1 MPLDQIDY
9 EPKPSKRRVEEVR
22 MSFGDHLEDLRRRLI
37 LALAGPLITSIL
49 GLVYGRE
56 IIGWLVKPLAEV
68 QLYFGLPPQTY
79 NLAVTTGFG
88 VYMKVGLITG
98 LVIAAP
104 WVVYQIW
111 KFVESG
117 LYDHEKKAAYLVA
130 PFSGVMSLLGVLFMY
145 YILLPISLAFLIYFT
160 VSYPAL
166 DMQDTQPKGFMGIIL
181 SPYAPPGQEAENPVE
196 EHPLDTGLDKVPLT
210 LSQIPATQTDPTEP
224 VEGQIWFNQTDG
236 VIRYHTGGRT
246 LTFVPQEKQDTR
258 PKNQSM
264 VAPMIE
270 IGQYISFVTMMGVA
284 VIVSFQL
291 PVLMMILG
299 WTGLIEPKML
309 SKYRRYC
316 VFACF
321 VLGAFLTPADPISMV
336 ALALPLWGLYEL
348 GLLVM
353 GVSFRKT
360 VEDGSEGDE

>member
-9 EPKPSKRRVEEVR
+9 EPKRSKTRVEEAR

-37 LALAGPLITSIL
+37 LALAGPLVMSIL
-49 GLVYGRE
+49 GLVYGRQ
-56 IIGWLVKPLAEV
+56 IIGWMVKPLAQV

-98 LVIAAP
+98 LVVAAP

-111 KFVESG
+111 KFIESG
-117 LYDHEKKAAYLVA
+117 LYDNEKKAAYLVA
-130 PFSGVMSLLGVLFMY
+130 PFSAIMSVLGVLFMY
-145 YILLPISLAFLIYFT
+145 YVLLPISLSFLIYFT
-160 VSYPAL
+160 VNYPTL
-166 DMQDTQPKGFMGIIL
+166 DVSDQKPGGLMGMVL
-181 SPYAPPGQEAENPVE
+181 SAYETSDAPSEDLVEDPENSHAEEPAFEQGQVLEENPASPGNNQFWIK
-196 EHPLDTGLDKVPLT
+196 HP
-210 LSQIPATQTDPTEP
+210 
-224 VEGQIWFNQTDG
+224 EG
-236 VIRYHTGGRT
+236 VMYYHYNGRT
-246 LTFVPQEKQDTR
+246 HPIKEMTVR
-258 PKNQSM
+258 SM

-270 IGQYISFVTMMGVA
+270 IGQYISFVTMMGIA

-291 PVLMMILG
+291 PVLMMIVG
-299 WTGLIEPKML
+299 WTGLIEPSLL

-321 VLGAFLTPADPISMV
+321 VLGALLTPADPISMV

-353 GVSFRKT
+353 RVAYRKT
-360 VEDGSEGDE
+360 VEDGSEGDD